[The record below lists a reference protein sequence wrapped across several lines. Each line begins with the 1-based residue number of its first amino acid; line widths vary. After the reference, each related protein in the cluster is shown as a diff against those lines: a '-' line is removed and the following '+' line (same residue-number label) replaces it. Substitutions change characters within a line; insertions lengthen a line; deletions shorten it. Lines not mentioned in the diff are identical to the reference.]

1 MPPEKGASLF
11 ALYNMESLVNKF
23 ANKYI
28 CFYTLFMSGGLK
40 TKDNYVRGPWQ
51 KKG

>member
-1 MPPEKGASLF
+1 
-11 ALYNMESLVNKF
+11 
-23 ANKYI
+23 
-28 CFYTLFMSGGLK
+28 MSGGLK